1 MTSVTS
7 RVWRGCCCVC
17 VERRSDEDDI
27 RLISII
33 VLLSYLLTVCNNYTI
48 WGFIILNM
56 SFWINTELK
65 DIIINPKIG
74 NKTLQNKNKLFRK
87 WNNLIIKIL
96 PYHFYKSHHLDWKQ
110 SCLTLHCTAWL
121 RLDDNLINIWNLT
134 RGNIHF
140 QSPNVWCDD
149 CEVTTHHG
157 PWLCILYSSGPAN
170 LAPAPGQW

>member
-1 MTSVTS
+1 M
-7 RVWRGCCCVC
+7 
-17 VERRSDEDDI
+17 
-27 RLISII
+27 I
-33 VLLSYLLTVCNNYTI
+33 VLLVYILINLLTVCNNYTI

-149 CEVTTHHG
+149 CEVTTVHNCVF
-157 PWLCILYSSGPAN
+157 CIHQAQPTWHQLRPSGN
-170 LAPAPGQW
+170 RGIYLS

>member
-1 MTSVTS
+1 ML
-7 RVWRGCCCVC
+7 
-17 VERRSDEDDI
+17 
-27 RLISII
+27 LIYIL
-33 VLLSYLLTVCNNYTI
+33 VNLLTVCNNYTI

-140 QSPNVWCDD
+140 QSPNVMW
-149 CEVTTHHG
+149 
-157 PWLCILYSSGPAN
+157 WLSIVRSPRSTIVYSVFIRPSQLGTSSGPVVTEEYICHKLISSHN
-170 LAPAPGQW
+170 WCQ